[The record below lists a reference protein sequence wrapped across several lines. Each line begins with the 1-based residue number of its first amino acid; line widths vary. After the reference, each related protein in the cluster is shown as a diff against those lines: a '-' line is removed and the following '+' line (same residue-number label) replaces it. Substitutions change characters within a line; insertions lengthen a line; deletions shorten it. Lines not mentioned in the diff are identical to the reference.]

1 MASPL
6 SLPPKGSATTASS
19 STTAASTPLQ
29 TIPESPLPGAVDA
42 FSAPLPP
49 QSALPPLHVAAQR
62 GDLPYLRSL
71 VSNGPP
77 TSSTP
82 SSSTFRDPRE
92 VVNERDEQGITPL
105 HWAAINGHLLFCKE
119 LLLAGAE
126 TDVRG
131 GELEGTALHWA
142 ARNGHLP
149 IVHLLLNPPSPA
161 HPSDPTLRDSQSFT
175 PLHLAVHSSSAFLLA
190 YLLFA
195 TLPPASPDEPN
206 PVDLPDAEG
215 HTSLSWAAYQGDAI
229 SVELLLSSPL
239 AAADPNREDAAGL
252 RPLHWAV
259 TKGNSECIR
268 RLVEAGAELNARSA
282 VVEGAHGAGSGGKTA
297 REMAVELKSLAAY
310 NRGLASAG
318 VDPSTGR
325 PFDTPFKSTH
335 KTRVA
340 IFAVVALGMGLVFAT
355 ASSLPWYS
363 SLLLG
368 AAECY
373 GTHHVVSRV
382 LLGIKSSSSSAGGHS
397 HGGHGHHHGG
407 GGGGE
412 RLTKS
417 PYLCAIITASLGWV
431 AWVWVSRYLGAS
443 SASPSHLPPPL
454 LGPPLSTRFP
464 PSRPHLEGK
473 ENRLTLSPF
482 SSRAALPPSYAPSS
496 LLFCLSL
503 LTCSYS
509 FWRAITLDPGTVER
523 EGAHEGGDQGRGA
536 LKETIEY
543 LVETNQFNGMNFC
556 LTCLVRRPLRSKHS
570 YATGRCVAR
579 FDHYCPWVWNDV
591 GVNNHRQF
599 ILFLASLVTGV
610 LFFTH
615 LTWGYF
621 YERAPSLPPTY
632 TCPSL
637 LPTPLCVAT
646 AFDTLP
652 LLVAVWAFLQLT
664 WTIVLLSVQIWQIVK
679 QMTTLEASNVQ
690 RFGYMGG
697 RAGVSGA
704 SQLGYAQKFNPPNAG
719 AGAHEANVGG
729 GAGDGAEED
738 DPSDLAHAPSASP
751 QSGGGGAGG
760 RARPKGKFAFL
771 LKLLGLDRFVSS
783 SSSSFP
789 HNQPRDRPSTVT
801 NPFDL
806 GPLSNCYDFWTRGRE
821 LGVRYD
827 RLYAEGIP
835 REGFKVKV
843 RERRRR
849 EREEREEERR
859 GGAGGMGAKGGAGER
874 LRGLVMM
881 GRRGGGEGSGQ
892 GQGGRA
898 GYERVAMEDV
908 V

>member
-1 MASPL
+1 MSSPL
-6 SLPPKGSATTASS
+6 ALPAKGTATTASS
-19 STTAASTPLQ
+19 STTAASSSSLH
-29 TIPESPLPGAVDA
+29 TIPESPLPAGSGVDA
-42 FSAPLPP
+42 FAAAPSTSTPP
-49 QSALPPLHVAAQR
+49 PPALPPLHTAAQR
-62 GDLPYLRSL
+62 GDLAFLRSL
-71 VSNGPP
+71 LS
-77 TSSTP
+77 SSTSTSP
-82 SSSTFRDPRE
+82 SSSTFRDPKQ

-149 IVHLLLNPPSPA
+149 IVHLLLNPPPPA

-190 YLLFA
+190 YLLFT
-195 TLPPASPDEPN
+195 TLPPSSRSAGEPN
-206 PVDLPDAEG
+206 PVDTPDAEG

-229 SVELLLSSPL
+229 SVELLLHPL
-239 AAADPNREDAAGL
+239 AGADPNAEDAAGL

-282 VVEGAHGAGSGGKTA
+282 VVGGAEPGAAGSGGKTA

-318 VDPSTGR
+318 IDPSTGR
-325 PFDTPFKSTH
+325 AFDVPLKSQG

-340 IFAVVALGMGLVFAT
+340 IFAVVAVGMGLVFAT

-382 LLGIKSSSSSAGGHS
+382 LLGIKSSSSGGGHS
-397 HGGHGHHHGG
+397 HGHGGHGHGHGHGHGG

-431 AWVWVSRYLGAS
+431 AWVWVSRYL
-443 SASPSHLPPPL
+443 
-454 LGPPLSTRFP
+454 
-464 PSRPHLEGK
+464 
-473 ENRLTLSPF
+473 
-482 SSRAALPPSYAPSS
+482 ALPPSYAPSS

-503 LTCSYS
+503 LACAYN
-509 FWRAITLDPGTVER
+509 FWRAITLDPGTVFR
-523 EGAHEGGDQGRGA
+523 EGTEGAGVGAAEVLLSGGGGGEGRGA

-599 ILFLASLVTGV
+599 ILFLASLVSGV

-652 LLVAVWAFLQLT
+652 LLVAIWAFLQLA
-664 WTIVLLSVQIWQIVK
+664 WVVVLLLVQIWQVAK
-679 QMTTLEASNVQ
+679 QMTTLEVSNVQ

-704 SQLGYAQKFNPPNAG
+704 SQLGYAEKFAPQG
-719 AGAHEANVGG
+719 AGQAAQHAANVGG
-729 GAGDGAEED
+729 GAGDGAEGD
-738 DPSDLAHAPSASP
+738 DPSDLAHAPSSSP
-751 QSGGGGAGG
+751 SPSGGGG
-760 RARPKGKFAFL
+760 RVKPKGKFAFL
-771 LKLLGLDRFVSS
+771 LKLLGLDRFLSS
-783 SSSSFP
+783 SRSSFP
-789 HNQPRDRPSTVT
+789 HHQHRPSDAPPT

-806 GPLSNCYDFWTRGRE
+806 GPWSNCSDFWTRGRE

-835 REGFKVKV
+835 REGFRVKV

-849 EREEREEERR
+849 EREERDEDAR
-859 GGAGGMGAKGGAGER
+859 GAGGGKGGAGER

-881 GRRGGGEGSGQ
+881 GRRGGAGESGAQ
-892 GQGGRA
+892 RA
-898 GYERVAMEDV
+898 RGGYERVAMEDV